1 MELTAELIEH
11 EDTAWVRT
19 VEVTINNT
27 KYIVKFEW
35 VENEG
40 YEILKMPAQVEFWL
54 DENGLDE
61 YDLCQK
67 LDDLTFQQVK

>member
-1 MELTAELIEH
+1 MEPVELIEH
-11 EDTAWVRT
+11 ENTAWIRT
-19 VEVTINNT
+19 VEVTINST

-40 YEILKMPAQVEFWL
+40 YEILQMPAQVEFWL

-67 LDDLTFQQVK
+67 LDDLTFEEVK